1 MSAIALALVLAGS
14 VEPPHFDF
22 GWLTWKGPQLR
33 MEFAEQPG
41 TERYDLDE
49 EGATSLTFQTAKEP
63 EIKGTVEGDLL
74 VATPK
79 ETADIACLFGE
90 FGFSLD
96 HRDQQK
102 DVFTYIHA
110 KAVRTKAA
118 LTKVF
123 GMDTE
128 IYLKQVDGEWTARV
142 RYRGKDTSEFSMFQ
156 FVTKPEDAVSFPVSG
171 GQSVSLGRTVPEPLW
186 LAAFVYEEK
195 AGSFSTYTYDRIQHA
210 ATLTYSTGD

>member
-1 MSAIALALVLAGS
+1 MSAIALVLFLATTS
-14 VEPPHFDF
+14 EPPHFDF

-41 TERYDLDE
+41 TKRFDLDE

-79 ETADIACLFGE
+79 EPADIACLYGE

-96 HRDQQK
+96 HRDQSK
-102 DVFTYIHA
+102 DVFTYVHA
-110 KAVRTKAA
+110 KAVRTKSA

-142 RYRGKDTSEFSMFQ
+142 RHGGKDTSDFSMFQ
-156 FVTKPEDAVSFPVSG
+156 FFKRPEDALTFRSG
-171 GQSVSLGRTVPEPLW
+171 SLAVSLGRNLPEPLW
-186 LAAFVYEEK
+186 LAAFVYEDK

-210 ATLTYSTGD
+210 ATLTFSAGD